1 MAPSASETRS
11 NEESLKSQLS
21 EPPTPSIP
29 NLKALLTP
37 DIDRRISAAE
47 AIARQQPPDAQP
59 AVQTQELAVVNQK
72 LAKPQIAPA
81 SKLLPNSLPEV
92 SAADDGNLVASSEV
106 TNSQQLR
113 SIAAPFLNQI
123 KGTNADDDITGT
135 DKYADYIRG
144 LNGNDTLRGG
154 NGNDFVRGGN
164 GDDVISGDNVVERTT
179 ESNDLLIGGN
189 GNDKL
194 FGRIGTDFL
203 VAGNGNDQLFGGSD
217 QDKLYGGNG
226 DDQLFGGIV
235 EGDVANR
242 GPDGN
247 DRLSGGAGNDFL
259 SGAEGDD
266 LLLGAKWG
274 SRGAG
279 EVDIMEG
286 GQGRDRFV
294 LGNRVGAFY
303 TQGGAAQ
310 DFAII
315 LDFEVD
321 TDIVRLH
328 GSANDYVLGYD
339 STENATALGYLGGG
353 GYEFV
358 GVFVD
363 QDISSVSLDS
373 SSFRYA

>member
-1 MAPSASETRS
+1 MVSSASETRS
-11 NEESLKSQLS
+11 LKSSQPKQ
-21 EPPTPSIP
+21 PPVPD
-29 NLKALLTP
+29 LKALLTP
-37 DIDRRISAAE
+37 DIDRRIAA
-47 AIARQQPPDAQP
+47 ADSVASRPLSPDAKPPIAQR
-59 AVQTQELAVVNQK
+59 QEFAVVNQT

-81 SKLLPNSLPEV
+81 SQLLPSSLPEI
-92 SAADDGNLVASSEV
+92 SAEESSLIPSSEV
-106 TNSQQLR
+106 TNSQRLK

-123 KGTNADDDITGT
+123 TGTSGDDDITGT

-164 GDDVISGDNVVERTT
+164 GNDVISGDHIVENTT
-179 ESNDLLIGGN
+179 VSNDLLIGGN
-189 GNDKL
+189 GNDQL
-194 FGRIGTDFL
+194 FGRIGDDYL
-203 VAGNGNDQLFGGSD
+203 VAGNDNDQLFGGSGGD
-217 QDKLYGGNG
+217 RLYGGNG

-242 GPDGN
+242 GPDRK
-247 DRLSGGAGNDFL
+247 DRLYGGAGNDYL

-266 LLLGAKWG
+266 FLLGAKW
-274 SRGAG
+274 SSKGAG

-286 GQGRDRFV
+286 GQGRDRFI
-294 LGNRVGAFY
+294 LGDRASAYY
-303 TQGGAAQ
+303 TQGGANQ

-315 LDFEVD
+315 LDFEVGID
-321 TDIVRLH
+321 RIRLH
-328 GSANDYVLGYD
+328 GSADDYVLGYD

-353 GYEFV
+353 SYEFI

-363 QDISSVSLDS
+363 QDISGVSLDS